1 VYNHVRGKLVEKTPS
16 RVVVEAGGVG
26 YDLRISLATF
36 ESLPPPGAEVK
47 LPVRLLV
54 REDALELVGF
64 AGALEREVFAVL
76 ISVNGVGLN
85 LALSVLSVMP
95 PGELAEAVRNQ
106 NLAALKRVKG
116 LGTKKAERIVLE
128 LRDKVE
134 SFGAAAPGAEAQQ
147 TPPEGSAQLAAEA
160 LVTLGYKR
168 PDAEAAAQRAINE
181 LSPGADVTEL
191 IRLALTHAK

>member
-16 RVVVEAGGVG
+16 RAVVEAAGVG

-36 ESLPPPGAEVK
+36 ECLPAPGAETA
-47 LPVRLLV
+47 LFVRLLV

-64 AGALEREVFAVL
+64 ADALEREVFTVL

-85 LALSVLSVMP
+85 LALSVLSAMP
-95 PGELAEAVRNQ
+95 PGKLAQAVRTED
-106 NLAALKRVKG
+106 LAALKRVKG

-134 SFGAAAPGAEAQQ
+134 SFAAAAPGAQAPS
-147 TPPEGSAQLAAEA
+147 TPPQGTAQLATEA
-160 LVTLGYKR
+160 LVALGYKR
-168 PDAEAAAQRAINE
+168 PDAEAAAERATTE
-181 LSPGADVTEL
+181 LGPEADVTEF